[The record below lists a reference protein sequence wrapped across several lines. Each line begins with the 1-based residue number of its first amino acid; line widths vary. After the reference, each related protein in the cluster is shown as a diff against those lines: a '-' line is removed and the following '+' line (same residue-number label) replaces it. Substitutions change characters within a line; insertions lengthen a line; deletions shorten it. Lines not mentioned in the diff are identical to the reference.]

1 MRRPRR
7 TGLILV
13 LAGLALMLAGFAY
26 AMIFAGIPFPDPTP
40 EMAADY
46 ARQLAIADGLAL
58 AGLILFAAGAIWGLV
73 RLLMRRS

>member
-7 TGLILV
+7 TGLILG
-13 LAGLALMLAGFAY
+13 LAGLALMLAGFAQ

-46 ARQLAIADGLAL
+46 ARQSAIADGLAL
-58 AGLILFAAGAIWGLV
+58 AGLMVFAAGAIWGLV

>member
-58 AGLILFAAGAIWGLV
+58 AGLIVFAAGAIWGLV
-73 RLLMRRS
+73 RLLMRLS

>member
-7 TGLILV
+7 AGLILV

-58 AGLILFAAGAIWGLV
+58 AGLIVFAAGAIWGLV
-73 RLLMRRS
+73 RLLMQRS